1 MLTYAS
7 DIYEMCLYIMYL
19 LVSLLFFFRKKKKK
33 KKLET
38 YRGLFHLF
46 QHLRFSI
53 FAGLWWER

>member
-33 KKLET
+33 KKKKKK
-38 YRGLFHLF
+38 
-46 QHLRFSI
+46 I
-53 FAGLWWER
+53 KII